1 MEGQTHLRLQI
12 LILRQG
18 QLIFF
23 IVGWFPKLWKRLPLR
38 GGIGLIRPLPDINS
52 TRVLHPATR
61 VPTLPLAFLYQS
73 ELFSPLCTHHAT
85 QASPHN
91 AGLHPYNYLPEE
103 REIKQTLQ
111 PFASA
116 STNKTTNSSIHLQI
130 ILALPPQPTWSAQIT
145 WKKTFILTPHKLNDF
160 PTNFLTT
167 PTKKF
172 WTPNNFALLLG
183 QSLLP
188 PPLTNLFG
196 LPARFFW
203 FPSQLLLTA
212 LQKCFTQRLHI
223 TKTSPQAKRHKPSLL
238 FTSLTIFTFIT
249 R

>member
-1 MEGQTHLRLQI
+1 MEGQTHLWKQEVTNIDI
-12 LILRQG
+12 LTRSIV
-18 QLIFF
+18 FF

-52 TRVLHPATR
+52 TRVLRPATR
-61 VPTLPLAFLYQS
+61 VATLPLALLYQS
-73 ELFSPLCTHHAT
+73 ELFSPLCTHRAT

-130 ILALPPQPTWSAQIT
+130 ILALPSQPTWSALTT
-145 WKKTFILTPHKLNDF
+145 WPDHLKKKTVILTHHKFIDI

-167 PTKKF
+167 WPKSF
-172 WTPNNFALLLG
+172 E
-183 QSLLP
+183 P
-188 PPLTNLFG
+188 PP
-196 LPARFFW
+196 
-203 FPSQLLLTA
+203 
-212 LQKCFTQRLHI
+212 I
-223 TKTSPQAKRHKPSLL
+223 
-238 FTSLTIFTFIT
+238 
-249 R
+249 